1 MRISDWSSDVC
12 SSDLAAITDV
22 DAPQTRHRVE
32 DALAVAVGDIGALGM
47 GDDPAAAECLDFR
60 PIGLRGQMMR
70 DVEAAQ
76 FGDVVIAGHEF
87 ATELEGDRKSGGEGK
102 RGAGRVDLGSRRIIK
117 K

>member
-32 DALAVAVGDIGALGM
+32 DAMAVAVGDIGALGM

-87 ATELEGDRKSGGEGK
+87 APELEVRLHLAKSRCPSALPPDHEFTEF
-102 RGAGRVDLGSRRIIK
+102 
-117 K
+117 